1 MKKPRK
7 SRVATTAVSLL
18 YGILT
23 EEGGQ
28 AIYYVVTPYDKKGRE
43 IPSSVNCAYNS
54 DYYSYDDIL
63 PTAQAL

>member
-7 SRVATTAVSLL
+7 SRVATTTVSLL

-23 EEGGQ
+23 EEGSQ

-54 DYYSYDDIL
+54 DYYAYDDIL

>member
-1 MKKPRK
+1 MKKARK
-7 SRVATTAVSLL
+7 CRVSSAAVSLL
-18 YGILT
+18 CGTAT
-23 EEGGQ
+23 EEGTQ

-54 DYYSYDDIL
+54 EYYSYDSIL

>member
-7 SRVATTAVSLL
+7 SRVATTTVSLL

-28 AIYYVVTPYDKKGRE
+28 AIYYVVTPHDKKGRE

-54 DYYSYDDIL
+54 DYYAYDDIL

>member
-1 MKKPRK
+1 MKKSRK
-7 SRVATTAVSLL
+7 SRVSSASVSLL
-18 YGILT
+18 YGIHT

-43 IPSSVNCAYNS
+43 IPTSVNCAYNS
-54 DYYSYDDIL
+54 DYYAYDEIL